1 MNQATAPVT
10 VSPGQRADILRFASW
25 LLTHADR
32 ADTRQVLDSSAPLL
46 EWASSA
52 ADSTDLRCRMAA
64 MQRAHDNTAAR
75 PGTLSPAQFLVR
87 ADGYYRFITGGGTG

>member
-1 MNQATAPVT
+1 
-10 VSPGQRADILRFASW
+10 
-25 LLTHADR
+25 
-32 ADTRQVLDSSAPLL
+32 
-46 EWASSA
+46 
-52 ADSTDLRCRMAA
+52 MAA